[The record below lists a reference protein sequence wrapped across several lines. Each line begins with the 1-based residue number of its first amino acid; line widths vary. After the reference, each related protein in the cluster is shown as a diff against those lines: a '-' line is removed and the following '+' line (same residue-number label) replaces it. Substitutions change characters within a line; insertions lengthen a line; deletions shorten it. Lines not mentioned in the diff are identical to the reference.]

1 MDGQFYLSARREWDE
16 RYADLVLG
24 KRNWQIAFASLM
36 LLTLVLGCG
45 TIWMSA
51 RTKVVP
57 YVVEVDKLGYA
68 MTIPTALTAT
78 NVPATVERMKR
89 YEIAAFIRDARSV
102 SSDSAVEQYMLGDLL
117 AHARGA
123 ASKFLD
129 AYYHADDFT
138 QNPFQMAKHRTVTIQ
153 IESILEVSAKSY
165 EVRWSETANDLSGSP
180 LSTTRWEAMLETE
193 VVAPT
198 SNDEVVRN
206 PLGFYVT
213 RISWAAQQS

>member
-1 MDGQFYLSARREWDE
+1 MDSQFYLSARREWDE

-51 RTKVVP
+51 RFKVVP

-68 MTIPTALTAT
+68 MTIPSALTST
-78 NVPATVERMKR
+78 SVPATIERMKR

-102 SSDSAVEQYMLGDLL
+102 SSDPAVEQYMLGDLL

-123 ASKFLD
+123 ANKFLD
-129 AYYHADDFT
+129 AYYHEDDFA
-138 QNPFQMAKHRTVTIQ
+138 QNPFQIAKHRTVTIQ
-153 IESILEVSAKSY
+153 IESILEVSGKSY
-165 EVRWSETANDLSGSP
+165 EVRWSETANDLSGAA
-180 LSTTRWEAMLETE
+180 LNTTRWEAMLETE
-193 VVAPT
+193 VLAPT
-198 SNDEVVRN
+198 SSDDVVHN